1 VTVPPAVV
9 ITTSFAP
16 AVPNGAVTTIC
27 VDVLLVTVAVVP
39 PIVTDVAF
47 ERLVPV
53 IVTEVPPAVE
63 PDVGV
68 KEVKVGGDRV

>member
-1 VTVPPAVV
+1 MTVPPAVV
-9 ITTSFAP
+9 ITTSLAP
-16 AVPNGAVTTIC
+16 AVPDGAVTTIC
-27 VDVLLVTVAVVP
+27 VDVLLVTVAVAP

-53 IVTEVPPAVE
+53 IVTEVPPAME

-68 KEVKVGGDRV
+68 KEV